1 MNPEQNQRECI
12 VCREKEPSF
21 IHTVSKT
28 GVFRRLCTDCLLKE
42 YRELFCSVCFN
53 LFDNAV
59 PPQARIICGNCLS
72 STHLSCSPQP
82 PSSSTAASSSSS
94 APPPASSF
102 TCQPCSNPNFTFFP
116 KSRVNDDVPEETPL
130 SAESAMALIAAAKIS
145 VANMNNLVAL
155 LKDEA
160 RKKIIA
166 AKAAKLRAKGALAN
180 LQDIVI
186 QKNKATGKR
195 KEDER

>member
-21 IHTVSKT
+21 IHTVIKT
-28 GVFRRLCTDCLLKE
+28 GAFRRLCTDCLLKE
-42 YRELFCSVCFN
+42 YRGLFCSVCFN

-59 PPQARIICGNCLS
+59 PPQARIICVNCPS
-72 STHLSCSPQP
+72 STHLSCSTQP
-82 PSSSTAASSSSS
+82 PSSSAASSSSS

-116 KSRVNDDVPEETPL
+116 KSRVNEDVPDETPL
-130 SAESAMALIAAAKIS
+130 TTKSAMALVAAGNIS
-145 VANMNNLVAL
+145 VANMNKAVAL
-155 LKDEA
+155 LKEEA
-160 RKKIIA
+160 LKKIIA
-166 AKAAKLRAKGALAN
+166 AKTAKLRAKGALTN

-186 QKNKATGKR
+186 RQSKVTGKR